1 MIKLKI
7 TKKDVNKKLCDYIKS
22 LNDNLTITSIKREI
36 NKGSVKVN
44 NSKVKDNYLLQEN
57 DELIIYLKIKK
68 INDKYLKTKIK
79 QRIFYEDENIIIFDK
94 DKNVSCQENENEKIN
109 TLNNYLKKY
118 CYEKGYWNGVDLEN
132 EPCLVHRL
140 DQNTMGLIIAAKN
153 KTVARII
160 NKNIN
165 EQITKK
171 YLTVIYHRPRKKH
184 ELLIDYIKR
193 DEQAKNK
200 MIVSNKKLEHS
211 SQIKTKYK
219 CVYTNNDYSI
229 LEVELLT
236 GKKHQIRAHL
246 AFHNMYIVGD
256 TKYGLK
262 NKNFKLNYQLLI
274 SNQIIFNFNDEKLK
288 YLNNKEFIKIKN
300 FNDVLKLIK

>member
-68 INDKYLKTKIK
+68 VNDKYLKTKIK

-118 CYEKGYWNGVDLEN
+118 CYEKGY
-132 EPCLVHRL
+132 
-140 DQNTMGLIIAAKN
+140 
-153 KTVARII
+153 
-160 NKNIN
+160 
-165 EQITKK
+165 
-171 YLTVIYHRPRKKH
+171 
-184 ELLIDYIKR
+184 
-193 DEQAKNK
+193 
-200 MIVSNKKLEHS
+200 
-211 SQIKTKYK
+211 
-219 CVYTNNDYSI
+219 
-229 LEVELLT
+229 
-236 GKKHQIRAHL
+236 
-246 AFHNMYIVGD
+246 
-256 TKYGLK
+256 
-262 NKNFKLNYQLLI
+262 
-274 SNQIIFNFNDEKLK
+274 
-288 YLNNKEFIKIKN
+288 
-300 FNDVLKLIK
+300 